1 MNVAYLIDTDW
12 AIDYLNDR
20 ELVVYYSQPV
30 IANPELEICNSI
42 VWIT

>member
-20 ELVVYYSQPV
+20 EPVASRIEELLRFV
-30 IANPELEICNSI
+30 IA
-42 VWIT
+42 